1 MVGGGGVERGVEGGV
16 ARTQDIRFHT
26 SLPTF
31 CCFFTAKRPSSKPS
45 VVYDEVDLI
54 IIYLYLYLYPP
65 VTGDP

>member
-1 MVGGGGVERGVEGGV
+1 MVGGGGGVEGGVEGGV

-54 IIYLYLYLYPP
+54 IIYLYLYPP